1 MNLCQKFE
9 LLTSALIFDKN
20 IDMKTEKNNLKGS
33 HTFLKTE

>member
-20 IDMKTEKNNLKGS
+20 IDMKTDKITLKGAIPS
-33 HTFLKTE
+33 